1 MSQPPETATP
11 DLHPYAG
18 RWVALLRGQIIAQ
31 GGTPDQAR
39 RAAKHTR
46 PKETPEI
53 RFMPF
58 DDSPFD
64 SPLLE
69 SVRAALPDGLPV
81 YLVGGAVRDA
91 LLRRTTH
98 DLDFVVPTGAVG
110 LARQVANRLDAA
122 FYPLDLENDTGRVVI
137 IHDDGSR
144 HNLDFA
150 AYRGPDLE
158 ADLRARDFTFNAL
171 ALDLATRSLVDPLNG
186 VSDLRE
192 KRIRACSHQ
201 SFSQDPV
208 RILRAV
214 RQAAAFGFHIQ
225 TETRQ
230 MMKDAV
236 ALLDQV
242 SPERKRDELFKILEG
257 PRPSTALKALDIL
270 GVLPYLLPE
279 LPTLKGVTQSA
290 PHVHDVWTHTMR
302 VLDHLE
308 GILAALAPGYSAEST
323 NDLLTGL
330 LTLRLGR
337 YRQQLAAHFA
347 EPLNADRSPRALLFL
362 AALYHDIAKPLTR
375 TVEAGG
381 RIRFLGHDERGVQ
394 IAAERARA
402 LALSND
408 ETARLETI
416 IRHHMRIHAFSDRL
430 LEDKAEPSRKAIFRF
445 FRDSGPAGVDLC
457 LLALADQ
464 RATYDHALPQ
474 ENWVACLDSC
484 RILLENWWEKR
495 EETVAPPILL
505 NGHEVM
511 SVLGLQPGR
520 RVGQV
525 LEALREAQAA
535 GEIVNREE
543 ALAFARAWLD
553 QQPN

>member
-1 MSQPPETATP
+1 MPQPPETAAP
-11 DLHPYAG
+11 NRHPYAG
-18 RWVALLRGQIIAQ
+18 RWVALVRGCVVAH
-31 GGTPDQAR
+31 GTTPDQAR
-39 RAAKHTR
+39 RAAKQAR

-53 RFMPF
+53 CFMPL

-64 SPLLE
+64 FPLLE
-69 SVRAALPDGLPV
+69 NIRTALPDGQPV

-98 DLDFVVPTGAVG
+98 DLDFAVPSGAIS
-110 LARQVANRLDAA
+110 LARRVAKKLDAA
-122 FYPLDLENDTGRVVI
+122 FYPLDVDNDIGRVII
-137 IHDDGSR
+137 IHDDGPR
-144 HNLDFA
+144 DILDFS

-158 ADLRARDFTFNAL
+158 ADLRARDFTLNAL
-171 ALDLATRSLVDPLNG
+171 ALDLSTRSLIDPLNG
-186 VSDLRE
+186 ASDLRE
-192 KRIRACSHQ
+192 KRIRACSPQ
-201 SFSQDPV
+201 SFTQDPV

-214 RQAAAFGFHIQ
+214 RQAAALGFNIHL
-225 TETRQ
+225 ETRQ

-236 ALLDQV
+236 SLLQQV
-242 SPERKRDELFKILEG
+242 SPERRRDELFKILEG

-279 LPTLKGVTQSA
+279 LLTLKGVTQSA

-308 GILAALAPGYSAEST
+308 GILTALAPGYSADST

-337 YRQQLAAHFA
+337 YRQQFAGHFST
-347 EPLNADRSPRALLFL
+347 PLNADRSPRAVLFL

-375 TVEAGG
+375 TEEPGG
-381 RIRFLGHDERGVQ
+381 RIRFLGHDERG
-394 IAAERARA
+394 AEMTAERARA
-402 LALSND
+402 LSLSND
-408 ETARLETI
+408 EIARLQSI

-430 LEDKAEPSRKAIFRF
+430 REDKMEPGRKAIYRF
-445 FRDSGPAGVDLC
+445 FRDTGPAGVDLC

-464 RATYDHALPQ
+464 RATYDHTLPQ
-474 ENWVACLDSC
+474 AHWAASLDIC
-484 RILLENWWEKR
+484 RALLENWWEKR